1 MEASRKGAIMNA
13 LAKAERYREFPVGS
27 RLVVNSCALG
37 IAVAFAIC
45 SALLGACAAGPTEPA
60 TASTTG
66 AVLTDNVNAPAQNQA
81 GELRFMVIAPE
92 ALAGGMAQADKV
104 AR

>member
-1 MEASRKGAIMNA
+1 MNA
-13 LAKAERYREFPVGS
+13 LATTERYREFSVGS
-27 RLVVNSCALG
+27 RLVTNTGTLG
-37 IAVAFAIC
+37 IAIAFAIC

-60 TASTTG
+60 TASATG
-66 AVLTDNVNAPAQNQA
+66 AALTDDGNAPAQSQM
-81 GELRFMVIAPE
+81 GELRFMVVAPE